1 MILKFE
7 REGRKVTATDKS
19 GKVIMEDKLNSNYG
33 RYFGNE
39 SVFFADCE
47 VDNGMVLLKSKS
59 AETF

>member
-7 REGRKVTATDKS
+7 REGAKVTATDKS

-33 RYFGNE
+33 RYFGKE

-47 VDNGMVLLKSKS
+47 VDNGMVLVKRKST
-59 AETF
+59 ETF

>member
-7 REGRKVTATDKS
+7 RKGTNVTATDKS
-19 GKVIMEDKLNSNYG
+19 GKVVMEDKLNSNYG
-33 RYFGNE
+33 RYFGKD

>member
-7 REGRKVTATDKS
+7 REGAKVTAKDKS

-33 RYFGNE
+33 RYFGKE

-47 VDNGMVLLKSKS
+47 VDNGMVLVKRKST
-59 AETF
+59 ETF